1 MTQQKT
7 LPTYDPTLFEG
18 AAEVYA
24 QYRTKYPPAVFD
36 KLTEIFHLNGQ
47 GRLLDLG
54 TGPGLIAI
62 PLSTKF
68 QEVVAIDPDPEMLK
82 EAQRQAASVGANNI
96 TWLEQGA
103 ELINP
108 SLGKFKLATIGRA
121 FHWMERELVLERLYE
136 LLADDGAIP
145 SLRDATRTVSSA
157 IALLNTGDNPWISS
171 LPWKQA
177 AVEVVKKWLGEERRT
192 GQRGQ
197 GIRKPVD
204 PPHEVVIANSKFAR
218 QEVYEVPFEKSW
230 TVSSY
235 LGYLYTTAF
244 SLKIFYGDK
253 TEAFEADIKEALLAV
268 EPSGHFTEE
277 LTATIQ
283 VVWKH

>member
-1 MTQQKT
+1 MTQLKT

-24 QYRTKYPPAVFD
+24 EYRTKYPPAVFD
-36 KLTEIFHLNGQ
+36 KLTEIFNLNGQ

-62 PLSTKF
+62 SLSSQF
-68 QEVVAIDPDPEMLK
+68 QEVVAIDPDAEMLK
-82 EAQRQAASVGANNI
+82 EAQRQAAAVEANNI

-103 ELINP
+103 ELIN
-108 SLGKFKLATIGRA
+108 SNLGVFKLATIGRA

-136 LLADDGAIP
+136 LLADDGAI
-145 SLRDATRTVSSA
+145 
-157 IALLNTGDNPWISS
+157 ALLNTGDDPWKSS

-177 AVEVVKKWLGEERRT
+177 AIGVVKKWLGEERRT

-197 GIRKPVD
+197 AVRKPVD

-253 TEAFEADIKEALLAV
+253 AEEFEADIKQALLAV
-268 EPSGHFTEE
+268 EPSGHFTET

-283 VVWKH
+283 VVWKN

>member
-1 MTQQKT
+1 MTQLKT

-24 QYRTKYPPAVFD
+24 QHRTKYPAAVFD
-36 KLTEIFHLNGQ
+36 KLTELFNLNGQ

-68 QEVVAIDPDPEMLK
+68 QEVVAIDPDPEMLQ
-82 EAQRQAASVGANNI
+82 EAQSQAAQVEVNNI
-96 TWLEQGA
+96 IWLEQGA
-103 ELINP
+103 ELINS
-108 SLGKFKLATIGRA
+108 SLGVFKLATIGRA

-136 LLADDGAIP
+136 LLTEDG
-145 SLRDATRTVSSA
+145 A
-157 IALLNTGDNPWISS
+157 IALLNTGDNPWVSS

-177 AVEVVKKWLGEERRT
+177 AIGVVKKWLGEERRT

-253 TEAFEADIKEALLAV
+253 AEEFEADIKDALLKV
-268 EPSGHFTEE
+268 EPSGEFKEE
-277 LTATIQ
+277 LKATIH

>member
-1 MTQQKT
+1 MTQLKT
-7 LPTYDPTLFEG
+7 LSTYDPTLFEG

-24 QYRTKYPPAVFD
+24 QYRTKYSPAVFD
-36 KLTEIFHLNGQ
+36 KLTEIFNLNGQ

-68 QEVVAIDPDPEMLK
+68 QEVVAIDPDPGMLK
-82 EAQRQAASVGANNI
+82 E
-96 TWLEQGA
+96 A

-108 SLGKFKLATIGRA
+108 SLGIFKLATIGRA

-136 LLADDGAIP
+136 LLADDGA
-145 SLRDATRTVSSA
+145 V
-157 IALLNTGDNPWISS
+157 ALLNTGDNPWISS

-177 AVEVVKKWLGEERRT
+177 AVGVVKKWLGEERRT

-197 GIRKPVD
+197 GLRKPVD
-204 PPHEVVIANSKFAR
+204 PPHEVIITNSKFTR

-253 TEAFEADIKEALLAV
+253 AEEFEADIKEALLAV

>member
-1 MTQQKT
+1 MTQLKT

-24 QYRTKYPPAVFD
+24 QHRTKYPPAVFD

-82 EAQRQAASVGANNI
+82 EAQRQAATVGANNI
-96 TWLEQGA
+96 SWLEQGA

-108 SLGKFKLATIGRA
+108 SLGVFKLATIGRA

-136 LLADDGAIP
+136 LLADDGAI
-145 SLRDATRTVSSA
+145 
-157 IALLNTGDNPWISS
+157 ALLNTGDNPWISS
-171 LPWKQA
+171 LPCKQA
-177 AVEVVKKWLGEERRT
+177 AIKVVKKWLGEERRT

-197 GIRKPVD
+197 GTRKPVD
-204 PPHEVVIANSKFAR
+204 PPHEAVIANSKFAR
-218 QEVYEVPFEKSW
+218 QEVYEVPFEKAW

-253 TEAFEADIKEALLAV
+253 AEAFEADIKEALLAV

-277 LTATIQ
+277 LTATIE

>member
-1 MTQQKT
+1 MTQLKT
-7 LPTYDPTLFEG
+7 LPIYDPTLFEG

-24 QYRTKYPPAVFD
+24 QYRTKYPPTVFE
-36 KLTEIFHLNGQ
+36 KLTEIFNLNGE

-62 PLSTKF
+62 SLSPKF
-68 QEVVAIDPDPEMLK
+68 QEVVAIDPDADMLK
-82 EAQRQAASVGANNI
+82 EAQRQAATTGADNI

-108 SLGKFKLATIGRA
+108 SLGSFRLATIGRA
-121 FHWMERELVLERLYE
+121 FHWMEREIVLERLHE
-136 LLADDGAIP
+136 LLTDDGG
-145 SLRDATRTVSSA
+145 
-157 IALLNTGDNPWISS
+157 IALLNTGDNPWVSS

-177 AVEVVKKWLGEERRT
+177 AIEVVKKWLGEERRT

-218 QEVYEVPFEKSW
+218 QEVYEVPFAKSW

-235 LGYLYTTAF
+235 LGYLYSTAF

-253 TEAFEADIKEALLAV
+253 AEAFAADITQALLAV

-277 LTATIQ
+277 LKATIH

>member
-1 MTQQKT
+1 MTQLKT

-24 QYRTKYPPAVFD
+24 EYRTKYPAAVFD
-36 KLTEIFHLNGQ
+36 KLTEIFNLNGQ

-82 EAQRQAASVGANNI
+82 EAQRQAATVGANNI

-108 SLGKFKLATIGRA
+108 SLGVFKLATIGRA
-121 FHWMERELVLERLYE
+121 FHWMERELLLERLYE
-136 LLADDGAIP
+136 LLADDGA
-145 SLRDATRTVSSA
+145 V
-157 IALLNTGDNPWISS
+157 ALLNTGDNPWISS

-177 AVEVVKKWLGEERRT
+177 AIKVVKKWLGEERRT

-197 GIRKPVD
+197 GTRKLVD

-218 QEVYEVPFEKSW
+218 QELYEVPFEKSW

-253 TEAFEADIKEALLAV
+253 AEEFEADIKEALLAV

>member
-1 MTQQKT
+1 MTQLKT

-24 QYRTKYPPAVFD
+24 QYRTKYPDAVFD

-62 PLSTKF
+62 PLSSKF

-108 SLGKFKLATIGRA
+108 SLGEFKLATIGRA

-253 TEAFEADIKEALLAV
+253 TEAFEADITEALLAV

-283 VVWKH
+283 VIWKH

>member
-1 MTQQKT
+1 MTQLKT

-24 QYRTKYPPAVFD
+24 QYRTKYPPTVFD
-36 KLTEIFHLNGQ
+36 KLTEIFNLNGQ

-62 PLSTKF
+62 ALRTKF
-68 QEVVAIDPDPEMLK
+68 QQVVAVDPDPEMLK
-82 EAQRQAASVGANNI
+82 EAQRQAAAVGANNI

-108 SLGKFKLATIGRA
+108 SLGVFKLATIGRA

-136 LLADDGAIP
+136 LLADDGAI
-145 SLRDATRTVSSA
+145 
-157 IALLNTGDNPWISS
+157 ALLNTGDDPWKSF

-177 AVEVVKKWLGEERRT
+177 AIGVVKKWLGEERRT

-197 GIRKPVD
+197 AVRKPVD
-204 PPHEVVIANSKFAR
+204 PPHEFVIANSKFAR

-253 TEAFEADIKEALLAV
+253 AEEFEADIKEALLAV
-268 EPSGHFTEE
+268 EPSGEFKEE
-277 LTATIQ
+277 LKATIQ

>member
-1 MTQQKT
+1 MTQLKT
-7 LPTYDPTLFEG
+7 LPNYDPTLFEG

-62 PLSTKF
+62 PLSRKF
-68 QEVVAIDPDPEMLK
+68 QEVVAIDPDGEMLQ
-82 EAQRQAASVGANNI
+82 EAQQQAAKAGANNI

-103 ELINP
+103 ELINS
-108 SLGKFKLATIGRA
+108 SLGVFNLATIGRA

-136 LLADDGAIP
+136 LLTEDG
-145 SLRDATRTVSSA
+145 A
-157 IALLNTGDNPWISS
+157 IALLNTGDNPWVSS

-177 AVEVVKKWLGEERRT
+177 AIGVVKKWLGEERRT

-204 PPHEVVIANSKFAR
+204 PPHEVVIANSQFAR

-235 LGYLYTTAF
+235 IGYLYTTAF
-244 SLKIFYGDK
+244 SLKIFYGEQ
-253 TEAFEADIKEALLAV
+253 TAAFEADITEALLAV
-268 EPSGHFTEE
+268 EPSGEFKEE
-277 LTATIQ
+277 LTATIH

>member
-1 MTQQKT
+1 MTQLKT

-24 QYRTKYPPAVFD
+24 QYRTKYPREVFD

-62 PLSTKF
+62 PLHTKF
-68 QEVVAIDPDPEMLK
+68 EEVVAIDPDPEMLQ
-82 EAQRQAASVGANNI
+82 EAQRQAAAVGANNI

-108 SLGKFKLATIGRA
+108 SLGRFKLATIGRA
-121 FHWMERELVLERLYE
+121 FHWMERELVLKKLDE
-136 LLADDGAIP
+136 LLADDGAI
-145 SLRDATRTVSSA
+145 
-157 IALLNTGDNPWISS
+157 ALLGLNESPWESS

-177 AVEVVKKWLGEERRT
+177 AVGVVKKWLGEERRT

-197 GIRKPVD
+197 GIRKLVD
-204 PPHEVVIANSKFAR
+204 PPHEVVIANSAFAR
-218 QEVYEVPFEKSW
+218 QEQYAVSFEKSW
-230 TVSSY
+230 TVDSY
-235 LGYLYTTAF
+235 IGYLYTTAF
-244 SLKIFYGDK
+244 SLKIFYGDRAA
-253 TEAFEADIKEALLAV
+253 AFEADIKEALLAV

-277 LTATIQ
+277 LKATILAA
-283 VVWKH
+283 WKH

>member
-1 MTQQKT
+1 MTQLKT
-7 LPTYDPTLFEG
+7 LPIYDPTLFEG

-24 QYRTKYPPAVFD
+24 QYRTKYPPEVFD
-36 KLTEIFHLNGQ
+36 KLTEIFNLNGQ

-62 PLSTKF
+62 PLSTQF

-82 EAQRQAASVGANNI
+82 EAQRQAASLGANNI

-103 ELINP
+103 ELIDS
-108 SLGKFKLATIGRA
+108 SLGIFKLATIGRA
-121 FHWMERELVLERLYE
+121 FHWMERELVLQRLYE
-136 LLADDGAIP
+136 LLADDGG
-145 SLRDATRTVSSA
+145 
-157 IALLNTGDNPWISS
+157 IALLNTGDNPWQSS

-177 AVEVVKKWLGEERRT
+177 AIQVVKKWLGEERRT

-197 GIRKPVD
+197 AIRKPVE
-204 PPHEVVIANSKFAR
+204 PPHEVVIANSAFAR

-235 LGYLYTTAF
+235 LGYLYSTAF

-253 TEAFEADIKEALLAV
+253 AEAFEADIKEALLAV
-268 EPSGHFTEE
+268 EPSGEFKEE
-277 LTATIQ
+277 LKATIH